1 MKNKSKKILR
11 KKRVIAIYT
20 KQMTKDIEIFLG
32 KILKKKKDF
41 MLFFLY
47 QG

>member
-1 MKNKSKKILR
+1 MKIRVKKILR

-32 KILKKKKDF
+32 KILKKKDF

-47 QG
+47 QD